1 MTLSIGSFLNFNFP
15 SILLFS
21 GCLAFSDY
29 LRAKILTGF
38 PWNLWIY
45 SFSWITEIIQILDKF
60 GLFAFNLVSITI
72 FLTPSVLFFKIN
84 PTQKLFAFI
93 LMILTLFLFYIY
105 GDHTLNQNKKFLEK
119 IDKKV

>member
-15 SILLFS
+15 SIYFFS

-72 FLTPSVLFFKIN
+72 FLTPSV
-84 PTQKLFAFI
+84 
-93 LMILTLFLFYIY
+93 FY
-105 GDHTLNQNKKFLEK
+105 F
-119 IDKKV
+119 